1 MYIVLYILGVW
12 TCMLAFCCWEE
23 NITVDVSAEQEQ
35 RRLLAE
41 YQGKLVVEGE
51 IILDPISIKNGWLTE
66 KLGRPKWPSVYI
78 TDISDY
84 LNTKNPETLMK
95 RLLNEYKEGKAYRY
109 FSSEW
114 VKEVH
119 YHDLGEHSDKCII
132 KSKVTPSQAVN
143 NKAYDVWIVIRKDKN
158 TVPGGQ
164 ILNAYCSCT
173 AGMMG
178 SCNHIAGVLF
188 RMEYAVKTGM
198 TRPTST
204 SKACEWTVPKKKT
217 TVKMGK
223 ARDFTWKKAKYT
235 QLPRN
240 KDKENETNIK
250 KLNFTPLNKSQQN
263 KVEDGEKLRN
273 ELKELLAED
282 MPNSCFMLLMNKK
295 KLKNPSEAE
304 NVKLKLPPTINE
316 LSKRVESLDIPEC
329 AKQAEF
335 KKQMC
340 VTQDEIDSLN
350 RDTVSQSK
358 SESWKEHRR
367 GRVTASNFHRICKRA
382 SSLKKDSSEDPTS
395 VIKLVMGTTEGI
407 QTHAM
412 KHGISLEPVAKRN
425 YQVEMKKV
433 HKRFQSSDSGIILDK
448 DRPFMAA
455 SPDLFVS
462 CVCCGMAFVKSNA
475 QSLLKTNNHQPTM
488 SLTLSLKTV

>member
-1 MYIVLYILGVW
+1 MTEYFKYWSFSMPSEECLHVHCTVYIGSLDMYASLLLLGGEHYGGCECRAGAKTFACGISRKASGRRGNYTRSDLDQKW
-12 TCMLAFCCWEE
+12 L
-23 NITVDVSAEQEQ
+23 VD
-35 RRLLAE
+35 
-41 YQGKLVVEGE
+41 
-51 IILDPISIKNGWLTE
+51 E

-295 KLKNPSEAE
+295 KLKIHL
-304 NVKLKLPPTINE
+304 KLK
-316 LSKRVESLDIPEC
+316 
-329 AKQAEF
+329 
-335 KKQMC
+335 M
-340 VTQDEIDSLN
+340 LN
-350 RDTVSQSK
+350 
-358 SESWKEHRR
+358 
-367 GRVTASNFHRICKRA
+367 
-382 SSLKKDSSEDPTS
+382 
-395 VIKLVMGTTEGI
+395 
-407 QTHAM
+407 
-412 KHGISLEPVAKRN
+412 
-425 YQVEMKKV
+425 
-433 HKRFQSSDSGIILDK
+433 
-448 DRPFMAA
+448 
-455 SPDLFVS
+455 
-462 CVCCGMAFVKSNA
+462 
-475 QSLLKTNNHQPTM
+475 
-488 SLTLSLKTV
+488 